1 MDIQLVKWEEGQE
14 IALPIRIEVFVKEQ
28 SVPLDLEQDEYD
40 SVAIHALLWVH
51 GQAIGTGRV
60 FKKDIDSNHFFIGR
74 LCVLKKYRGSG
85 YGEYLM
91 KSLIQYAQQQ
101 GATEC
106 CIHAQTISQLF
117 YKKLGF
123 VAYPETFMEAGIEHV
138 LMKLTMTQ

>member
-1 MDIQLVKWEEGQE
+1 MDVQLVKWEEAQE
-14 IALPIRIEVFVKEQ
+14 IALPIRIEIFVKEQ

-40 SVAIHALLWVH
+40 YEATHALLWVD

-60 FKKDIDSNHFFIGR
+60 FKKDVATDVFFIGR
-74 LCVLKKYRGSG
+74 LCVLNRYRGLG
-85 YGEYLM
+85 HGEYLM
-91 KSLIQYAQQQ
+91 NTLIEYAQHQ

-106 CIHAQTISQLF
+106 CIHAQNMSQLF

-123 VAYPETFMEAGIEHV
+123 IADSETFMEAGIEHV